1 METVILPNLA
11 GGTSPRNA
19 DIYECV
25 ARGRVIPG
33 IEAMRIEDFRHI
45 DVIPECLN
53 PGTNRTYRDV
63 CYFAVSGQS
72 EHQPAIAEQSQF
84 MRYALSPVP
93 HGGGSVKMLEMARSR
108 IS

>member
-1 METVILPNLA
+1 M
-11 GGTSPRNA
+11 S
-19 DIYECV
+19 V

-72 EHQPAIAEQSQF
+72 GHQPAIAEQSQF